1 MRIHHNLCYGECY
14 FEDQQILLCNFSFH
28 PPGEALH
35 CGVDV
40 WETLVGF
47 LSAVEVLA
55 LMICSAAWRSLLP
68 CVECKGPYWN
78 LFYGNCGYRWNLL
91 CKFQYP
97 AVEALHF
104 DADL

>member
-1 MRIHHNLCYGECY
+1 
-14 FEDQQILLCNFSFH
+14 
-28 PPGEALH
+28 
-35 CGVDV
+35 
-40 WETLVGF
+40 LVGF

-68 CVECKGPYWN
+68 CVECKGPYRN

-91 CKFQYP
+91 YKFPSLQP